1 MWQAVVFLVVFL
13 STPQAA
19 PAAQAQDPL
28 RIFAAYSVFMVANAN
43 CPDLFFS
50 AGRLHKAMFAVGGQ
64 LHWSERRIRQQAEAH
79 ITTNVDAFGQNAGAF
94 CRQASML
101 VEALGPAKLASEGLL
116 LTRPKPAVGAAV
128 PIR

>member
-1 MWQAVVFLVVFL
+1 MWQAIVFLVAAL
-13 STPQAA
+13 SAPPAA
-19 PAAQAQDPL
+19 SAAQAQDPL

-50 AGRLHKAMFAVGGQ
+50 AGRLHKAMFAIGGR

-79 ITTNVDAFGQNAGAF
+79 ITTNVEAFGQNAEAF
-94 CRQASML
+94 CRQADML

-116 LTRPKPAVGAAV
+116 LSRPKPLAGAGL